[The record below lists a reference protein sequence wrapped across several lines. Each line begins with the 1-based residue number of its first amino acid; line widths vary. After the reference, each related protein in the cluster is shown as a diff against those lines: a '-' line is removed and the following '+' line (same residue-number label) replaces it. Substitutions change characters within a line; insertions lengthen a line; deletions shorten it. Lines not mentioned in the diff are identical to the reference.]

1 MDVSQLKCRPRF
13 EEMEQLKSHLRAGPA
28 AQISA
33 FISHIYVRLL
43 SCVIS
48 VIDCRHC
55 RRCPQLF
62 YSNSLLSAYMSCIL
76 LVQFNYQAWHSFF
89 SFRGRCTYWPT
100 VWFTWTPRDQNLPA
114 KPISTHKAQSRKKP
128 TNLCAPREILKKKSV
143 CHIWQSFNLVT
154 LTIEWTKISHSLA
167 AWSAFRALGSLG
179 SWRTTRAKDHR
190 LFFVLITHKSTR
202 SENRI
207 TWQRMELWVRRNT
220 QCTTH
225 WQDLKDLGTN
235 VRQAIYSS
243 TAELRAP
250 GAGVL
255 ENCGQRTL

>member
-76 LVQFNYQAWHSFF
+76 LVQFNYQAWHSFW
-89 SFRGRCTYWPT
+89 GRCTHWPT
-100 VWFTWTPRDQNLPA
+100 VWFTWTPRDQSFPA
-114 KPISTHKAQSRKKP
+114 QPISTHNAQSRKKAHKP
-128 TNLCAPREILKKKSV
+128 LRTPWISQKK
-143 CHIWQSFNLVT
+143 CLPY
-154 LTIEWTKISHSLA
+154 LTIIQSCYFDYRMNQDFAFPRCVICVSCFRFTWISTFYARKGSWAFLDRNYPQINEVRKPDHMTKNGALSKEEYTVHNSLA
-167 AWSAFRALGSLG
+167 GSQRSG
-179 SWRTTRAKDHR
+179 HQC
-190 LFFVLITHKSTR
+190 STG
-202 SENRI
+202 NL
-207 TWQRMELWVRRNT
+207 Q
-220 QCTTH
+220 
-225 WQDLKDLGTN
+225 
-235 VRQAIYSS
+235 
-243 TAELRAP
+243 
-250 GAGVL
+250 
-255 ENCGQRTL
+255 